1 MALAKV
7 VGERRIDE
15 LCPKERIDE
24 FIDRQAV
31 VRVDVFEWC
40 EHGHLYVLCGRMSL
54 AILYG
59 YLTYRVN
66 VACILAYVDLFFIK
80 RRVHISWL
88 IAGCAVG
95 IIIGVIASQYIG
107 VDSMVWLIVGFA
119 LLTGIA
125 GRNVAAI
132 PFVVMAGVLIGL
144 WRGSIDQMRMDD
156 FRAVYGT
163 IATVE
168 GVISEDPVQD
178 STGRIKLSVQAS
190 ALNGRLV
197 TGSIWVGIASGEQ
210 LRRNDIVRVQGSMQ
224 DGFGGYAASMGFA
237 HLLESRR
244 AQPSDPMTQL
254 RDWFAGMVRRVVP
267 DPEASLG
274 LGYVIGQRSMLPP
287 DLDIALKIAGLT
299 HIVVASGYNLTILVR
314 LSRRLLMRISK
325 FTAAAGAT
333 GLIIGFIGITGASPS
348 MTRAGL
354 VSGLSLL
361 AWYYGRSFH
370 PLILLPFVAALTLL
384 INPAFGWGDLGWQ
397 LSFLAF
403 GGVMIVAPLMQ
414 RYFFGDKKPG
424 TIRQIAGETIAAQVV
439 TLPVIVV
446 AFGQFSNVAVIANLM
461 ILPLVPLAM
470 LLTFIAGVSAWVLPA
485 VVAESIA
492 MLATALLRYMIEV
505 ANYFAALPWAQ
516 TTIQASGW
524 MAAAYFAILIIIC
537 LYAWRKTGYNL
548 RESNLVE

>member
-1 MALAKV
+1 
-7 VGERRIDE
+7 
-15 LCPKERIDE
+15 
-24 FIDRQAV
+24 
-31 VRVDVFEWC
+31 
-40 EHGHLYVLCGRMSL
+40 
-54 AILYG
+54 
-59 YLTYRVN
+59 
-66 VACILAYVDLFFIK
+66 
-80 RRVHISWL
+80 
-88 IAGCAVG
+88 VG